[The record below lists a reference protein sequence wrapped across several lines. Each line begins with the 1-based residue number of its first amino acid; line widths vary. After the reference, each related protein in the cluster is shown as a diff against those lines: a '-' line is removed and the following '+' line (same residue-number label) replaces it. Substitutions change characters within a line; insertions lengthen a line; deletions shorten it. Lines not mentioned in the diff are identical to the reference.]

1 MFCGLT
7 ERAAKDRH
15 ARLHPVHIE
24 PADKQVAKMQPQPR
38 EHHRPRR
45 RPNHTSRRGECV
57 ERSDLV
63 PRHIGN
69 TKSAKP
75 PNNPIELRISE
86 AIDVTDHD
94 QTFCL
99 ATGFGR
105 RSQLGSARRRPAG
118 QVNIDDGHGMPFNRY
133 R

>member
-15 ARLHPVHIE
+15 ARLRPVHIE
-24 PADKQVAKMQPQPR
+24 PADKQVAKKQPQPR

-45 RPNHTSRRGECV
+45 HSNHTSRRGEYV

-69 TKSAKP
+69 AKSAKP
-75 PNNPIELRISE
+75 PNNPIEPRIGE
-86 AIDVTDHD
+86 AIHVTDHD

-105 RSQLGSARRRPAG
+105 RSQLGAATPAG